1 MGTVIKNIINSKWLQ
16 HLVFWVLSIY
26 AIASYFSISSLFSF
40 IDVIYALIF
49 HIPLML
55 MVYLNLNILIP
66 RLFIKRKY
74 LLYAFF
80 AIINLGFAYAVH
92 ELVFEIM
99 LPMVPSIYM
108 VSFADWEVLVQI
120 FGIYLVFT
128 TLIKLSRSWYTL
140 QHVEKENLSLELN
153 SLKSQVNPHFFFNSL
168 NSIYSL
174 ALKKDDRTPKVI
186 LELSQLMRYMLY
198 EVGEE
203 KVALEKELEL
213 MKTYIDLQR
222 LRADDSTQ
230 IDFKIEGDVEGKMI
244 APLLFFPLIEN
255 SFKHGVKGTSNEG
268 FVNIML
274 QLKGQYLTLGISN
287 NKGETDDIEDG
298 KFGGIGIENVKKR
311 LKLIYPK
318 SELIIDDT
326 AESFNVKVNIEL

>member
-1 MGTVIKNIINSKWLQ
+1 MNFGKKIVKSKWLQ
-16 HLVFWVLSIY
+16 HPIFWLLSMY
-26 AIASYFSISSLFSF
+26 AIASYFSISSIFSF
-40 IDVIYALIF
+40 IDVLYALIF

-55 MVYLNLNILIP
+55 MVYLNINLLIP
-66 RLFIKRKY
+66 KFFLKGRY
-74 LLYAFF
+74 LLYTLLAV
-80 AIINLGFAYAVH
+80 ANLGLAYAVH

-99 LPMVPSIYM
+99 LPMVPSIYI
-108 VSFADWEVLVQI
+108 VSFADWQVLVQI
-120 FGIYLVFT
+120 FVIYLVFT

-140 QHVEKENLSLELN
+140 QNIEKENLSLELN

-198 EVGEE
+198 EVSEE
-203 KVALEKELEL
+203 KVPLYKEIEV
-213 MKTYIDLQR
+213 MQAYVDLQR
-222 LRADDSTQ
+222 LRADESTQ
-230 IDFKIEGDVEGKMI
+230 INFSVEGDVEDVLI

-268 FVNIML
+268 FVNIK
-274 QLKGQYLTLGISN
+274 LKLEGQDLTLNISN
-287 NKGETDDIEDG
+287 NKGEVDDVEEG

-318 SELIIDDT
+318 SGLLIEEKE
-326 AESFNVKVNIEL
+326 ESFDVKVRIKL

>member
-1 MGTVIKNIINSKWLQ
+1 MSKFLAKILNQKWLQ

-40 IDVIYALIF
+40 IDVIYSLIF

-55 MVYLNLNILIP
+55 MVYLNLNMLIP
-66 RLFIKRKY
+66 KLFIKRKY
-74 LLYAFF
+74 LLYGFF
-80 AIINLGFAYAVH
+80 AINNLGLAYAVH

-108 VSFADWEVLVQI
+108 VSFLDWRVLVQI

-140 QHVEKENLSLELN
+140 QNVEKENLSLELN

-174 ALKKDDRTPKVI
+174 ALKKDDSAPEVI
-186 LELSQLMRYMLY
+186 LKLSQLMRYMLY

-203 KVALEKELEL
+203 KVALEKELKL
-213 MKTYIDLQR
+213 MKAYVELQR
-222 LRADDSTQ
+222 LRADDSTR
-230 IDFKIEGDVEGKMI
+230 IDFNIEGDVAGKLI
-244 APLLFFPLIEN
+244 APLLFFPLVEN
-255 SFKHGVKGTSNEG
+255 SFKHGIKGTSKEG
-268 FVNIML
+268 FVNINL
-274 QLKGQYLTLGISN
+274 QMEGQNLSLKISN
-287 NKGETDDIEDG
+287 NKGETDDVEEG

-318 SELIIDDT
+318 SELIIEDK
-326 AESFNVKVNIEL
+326 AESFNVAVKIKL